1 MPGPHRYLNPR
12 AAPPPFSPYS
22 QAVDSPAGLRWLHIS
37 GQVGVTPQGQLAEGA
52 EGQMRQSWA
61 NILAILADA
70 EMGPEDLVK
79 VTGFL
84 TRSEDTGLY
93 RVVRDDLLDG
103 AQPASTLLIVS
114 GLASSEW
121 LVEIEAIA
129 AK

>member
-1 MPGPHRYLNPR
+1 M
-12 AAPPPFSPYS
+12 
-22 QAVDSPAGLRWLHIS
+22 
-37 GQVGVTPQGQLAEGA
+37 
-52 EGQMRQSWA
+52 
-61 NILAILADA
+61 
-70 EMGPEDLVK
+70 
-79 VTGFL
+79 TGFL

-93 RVVRDDLLDG
+93 RVVRDGLLDG